1 MKLEIGFGSCPQ
13 TVVLPDE
20 TVLDVLYPNGIEAP
34 KDSAAEVARALRDPI
49 GTPPLAELA
58 KGKQKVAI
66 VTSDITRP
74 MPSAVVLPLVL
85 DELYRAGV
93 RPESITV
100 VFALGSHRKQTEEE
114 KMHLAGEEVYRQVT
128 CVDSLDFDF
137 VHMGDTKRGTPVDIC
152 RPVAEADLR
161 ICLGNIEYH
170 YFAGYSGGA
179 KAIMPGVSTR
189 AAIQANHS
197 YMVRPDACAGVLE
210 GNPLREDLED
220 ALNCCPVDFIVNAVL
235 DEHKKIVHCVCGD
248 VIAAHRAGCRL
259 LDRYYRKDIRQ
270 KADIVLVSQ
279 GGHPKDL
286 NLYQTQKALEN
297 AKYAVRDGGIIILA
311 GSCHE
316 VMGEATF
323 EEWMRCAKEPRDLI
337 RRIETDFRLGG
348 HKAAAIAMVLER
360 ASIYLVSDMEPD
372 FVRQIFRT
380 PCHSVQEALDQ
391 AFRVMGPGAGVIVM
405 PYGGSTLPCVTA

>member
-1 MKLEIGFGSCPQ
+1 MKLQIGFGSCPQ
-13 TVVLPDE
+13 TVELPDE
-20 TVLDVLYPNGIEAP
+20 NVLDVLYPSGITAP
-34 KDSAAEVARALRDPI
+34 EDSAAEVARALQSPI

-58 KGKQKVAI
+58 RGRHKVAI

-74 MPSAVVLPLVL
+74 MPSKDVLPLIL
-85 DELYRAGV
+85 KELYRAGLG
-93 RPESITV
+93 PESITV
-100 VFALGSHRKQTEEE
+100 VFALGSHRRQTEEE
-114 KMHLAGEEVYRQVT
+114 KIHLVGSDVYSQVT
-128 CVDSLDFDF
+128 CADSLDFDF
-137 VHMGDTKRGTPVDIC
+137 VHMGTTARGTPVDIC

-161 ICLGNIEYH
+161 LCLGNIEYH

-197 YMVRPDACAGVLE
+197 FMVNPAACAGALE

-220 ALNCCPVDFIVNAVL
+220 ALNFCPVDFIANVVL
-235 DEHKKIVHCVCGD
+235 DEHKRIVHCVCGD

-259 LDRYYRKDIRQ
+259 LDRYYRKEIRQ

-297 AKYAVRDGGIIILA
+297 AKYAVRDNGIIILV
-311 GSCHE
+311 GSCRE
-316 VMGEATF
+316 GMGEATF
-323 EEWMRCAKEPRDLI
+323 EQWMKSAGEPGELI
-337 RRIETDFRLGG
+337 RRIGTDFRLGG

-360 ASIYLVSDMEPD
+360 ARIYLVSHMDD
-372 FVRQIFRT
+372 DTVRQIFMT
-380 PCHSVQEALDQ
+380 PFHSVQQALDQ
-391 AFRVMGPGAGVIVM
+391 AFEALGKDARVIVM
-405 PYGGSTLPCVTA
+405 PYGGSTLPYVKM